1 MQTQALPQYMRI
13 AADLAGRIASGEFPE
28 GQRLSGRSALSSGYH
43 VSPETVRKALKLL
56 ADVGIVRTREGSG
69 TVILSAEKAD
79 AWLETV
85 GARGEQADLQNQ
97 LQALF
102 RQYALEMNFEQ
113 YVLVGSTVRSYLS
126 WLKDAGRLSV
136 RFEDNRLLWE
146 RTA

>member
-69 TVILSAEKAD
+69 TVILSTEKAG

-85 GARGEQADLQNQ
+85 GARGEQAKL
-97 LQALF
+97 ASF
-102 RQYALEMNFEQ
+102 W
-113 YVLVGSTVRSYLS
+113 LS
-126 WLKDAGRLSV
+126 AVNSV
-136 RFEDNRLLWE
+136 IFLLPNAKSNRLVSLKIE
-146 RTA
+146 SFGRIHLKS

>member
-43 VSPETVRKALKLL
+43 VSPETGRKALKLL
-56 ADVGIVRTREGSG
+56 SDVGIVRTREGSG
-69 TVILSAEKAD
+69 TVILSAEKAG

-97 LQALF
+97 LQALY
-102 RQYALEMNFEQ
+102 RQYTEMGRQ
-113 YVLVGSTVRSYLS
+113 IMDLS
-126 WLKDAGRLSV
+126 P
-136 RFEDNRLLWE
+136 RLLE
-146 RTA
+146 ARATPLPAEKALPQ